1 MSISLWPF
9 HSLTRTDVLS
19 LSCPRTHTI
28 LQDAGSGG
36 VMGWHWSSL
45 ALENRECYVC
55 YVVDGWHGVATF
67 GKTSTVF
74 FCSAWDV
81 FFTGFRSTFQ
91 LYIRSF
97 SFSLVFSPCSVCLV
111 LHVVWQH
118 RSGHVACVLLGVLY
132 FFHLSDSLRDDSILV
147 CKCCE
152 KFRYDP
158 FPTPDGPKVAA
169 FWHQAKRNAIRRG
182 GKVGWVT
189 VAGLER
195 IWTFPTCVE
204 MSWYLF
210 VFGWFPRNVSDWVV
224 VFLFLPATRSCSFH
238 WSEPRISPV
247 LKVCTEVTDLL
258 HIFVGHSCYSF
269 CYPTCSTVNTV
280 CSHAVFTCL

>member
-28 LQDAGSGG
+28 LQDAGIGWGNGMTLIFTCTWKQGMLCLLCSG
-36 VMGWHWSSL
+36 WL
-45 ALENRECYVC
+45 ARSCNIRQDIYSV
-55 YVVDGWHGVATF
+55 
-67 GKTSTVF
+67 

-97 SFSLVFSPCSVCLV
+97 SFSLVLSPCSVCLV

-195 IWTFPTCVE
+195 IWTFPTCAE

-269 CYPTCSTVNTV
+269 CYPTSSTVNTV

>member
-1 MSISLWPF
+1 M
-9 HSLTRTDVLS
+9 
-19 LSCPRTHTI
+19 
-28 LQDAGSGG
+28 
-36 VMGWHWSSL
+36 
-45 ALENRECYVC
+45 
-55 YVVDGWHGVATF
+55 DGWHGVATF

-74 FCSAWDV
+74 FFAVHGMRFHRLSKRISTV
-81 FFTGFRSTFQ
+81 HPFF
-91 LYIRSF
+91 
-97 SFSLVFSPCSVCLV
+97 LVLSCAQSVLCLFGASCSVTAPLWSCLC
-111 LHVVWQH
+111 
-118 RSGHVACVLLGVLY
+118 CVLLGVLY

-169 FWHQAKRNAIRRG
+169 FWHQAKRNAIRRR

-210 VFGWFPRNVSDWVV
+210 VFGWFPRHVSDWVV
-224 VFLFLPATRSCSFH
+224 VSLFLPATRSCSFH
-238 WSEPRISPV
+238 
-247 LKVCTEVTDLL
+247 
-258 HIFVGHSCYSF
+258 
-269 CYPTCSTVNTV
+269 
-280 CSHAVFTCL
+280 